1 MAKKTTI
8 SDARLEKYFRIT
20 GQALGKAKNALNK
33 KELDKANDFLNMAQ
47 LYYDDAK
54 HFKEKGRYVDAF
66 ACLNYSH
73 GWLDAGARA
82 GFFKVKDSRL
92 FSVD

>member
-1 MAKKTTI
+1 MAKKATVT
-8 SDARLEKYFRIT
+8 DARLEKYIRIT